1 MPRDEG
7 ACATYAR
14 ESRRSGE
21 GREMYLVLS
30 WSSAGG
36 EFWEHGG
43 EAKLDLMVTTVV
55 ADRRQH

>member
-1 MPRDEG
+1 
-7 ACATYAR
+7 
-14 ESRRSGE
+14 
-21 GREMYLVLS
+21 MYLVLS